1 MRPTLASLFAL
12 ILTSNFLFA
21 QSESAPFSRFYYH
34 ISVQAANPAE
44 SFSKS
49 IKGEEAAKFDVSSFL
64 AQQKEEDRVKIS
76 GEKTNNTDRISFTYD
91 SKNLKRNG
99 DCSDFCEKVESLVR
113 VPFLGVAITPMDDF
127 SGVRI
132 DHLFDNSPLNEKGIE
147 AGAIITSVDVHEI
160 ADPCNLISAV
170 SKQEVDQLVDI
181 NYLQNGK
188 SLFTTV
194 KLAYRV
200 KKTITW
206 VNCCQLTSNTALPL
220 ETSKMTLNVFPNP
233 TVGFTQF
240 EFSSSSLAET
250 QVRLSDFSGRVIK
263 EKTILPLNGAWSD
276 YLDLSSFGAGVYIL
290 QLEQE
295 QEVLTERIV
304 VVQE

>member
-1 MRPTLASLFAL
+1 M
-12 ILTSNFLFA
+12 ILTNNFLIA
-21 QSESAPFSRFYYH
+21 QSDPSSFSRFYYH

-44 SFSKS
+44 SFTKN
-49 IKGEEAAKFDVSSFL
+49 INGEEAAKFDIPRFL
-64 AQQKEEDRVKIS
+64 AEQDVESRVKIF
-76 GEKTNNTDRISFTYD
+76 GDKTSNTDRTSFAYD
-91 SKNLKRNG
+91 SDKLNRNA
-99 DCSDFCEKVESLVR
+99 DCPNFCEKVESLDR
-113 VPFLGVAITPMDDF
+113 IPFLGIAITPMDDF
-127 SGVRI
+127 SGVKV
-132 DHLFDNSPLNEKGIE
+132 DQVFENSPLHGKGIK

-160 ADPCNLISAV
+160 ADPCNLIAAV

-194 KLAYRV
+194 NLGYRV
-200 KKTITW
+200 KKTVTW
-206 VNCCQLTSNTALPL
+206 VNCCQLTSNTILPL
-220 ETSKMTLNVFPNP
+220 ERSKMTLNVFPNP

-250 QVRLSDFSGRVIK
+250 QVRLSDFSGRVIQQ
-263 EKTILPLNGAWSD
+263 KTILPLNGVWTD

-304 VVQE
+304 VVHQ